1 MDAGVSQ
8 RAKRQR
14 TALGSG
20 SGLLAGFGYRLRL
33 GCFAGC
39 MVVVMSCM
47 NTMMMG
53 QRQDDD
59 DRAERLSMAIEARS
73 VELMQHGEACDPL
86 DGFNVVEAM
95 NEASDNVKIVLAKV
109 LSERKFDQVG
119 LLIDMTSRD
128 FWAKKAIEMAEEE
141 LS

>member
-1 MDAGVSQ
+1 
-8 RAKRQR
+8 
-14 TALGSG
+14 
-20 SGLLAGFGYRLRL
+20 
-33 GCFAGC
+33 

-59 DRAERLSMAIEARS
+59 DRAERLSMSIEARS
-73 VELMQHGEACDPL
+73 VELMQHGESCDPL
-86 DGFNVVEAM
+86 DGFNIVEAM
-95 NEASDNVKIVLAKV
+95 NEASDNVKIVLARV

>member
-1 MDAGVSQ
+1 
-8 RAKRQR
+8 
-14 TALGSG
+14 
-20 SGLLAGFGYRLRL
+20 
-33 GCFAGC
+33 

-59 DRAERLSMAIEARS
+59 DRAERLSMSIEARS
-73 VELMQHGEACDPL
+73 VELMQHGELCDPL

-95 NEASDNVKIVLAKV
+95 SEASDNVKIVLAKV

-128 FWAKKAIEMAEEE
+128 YWAKKAIEMAEEE